1 MDYLDR
7 LIEFANIKGEI
18 NVLCRFNGTW
28 QLNHSQNRDLLGVFH
43 IISKG
48 QCCLRLEE
56 QCYHLKEGD
65 VFFLP
70 YGSAH
75 IIEKEV
81 EAEPDPLRIDIQQE
95 YGAFTLCANNH
106 LVHDFEM
113 FCGYFHYSS
122 PLSRSFISLPQWYL
136 STENHSILSLLAILR
151 QEATP
156 ALGGKAVVNALSNVL
171 FTYLIRDYLA
181 HHQVKEGILAALQ
194 DNRLSYA
201 VNAMLE
207 DPAQEWTMESLAERC
222 AMSRAT
228 FIKQFKEK
236 TGMLAGQFLTELRM
250 PKAESLLKYSKKS
263 IQQIAAEVG
272 YSSEAHFSK
281 TFKRYYRC
289 SPSQFRS

>member
-7 LIEFANIKGEI
+7 LIELTQIQGEI
-18 NVLCRFNGTW
+18 NVLCRFNGNW
-28 QLNHSQNRDLLGVFH
+28 QVNHSQSEELLGVFH
-43 IISKG
+43 IVSKG
-48 QCCLRLEE
+48 QCCLKLEDK
-56 QCYHLKEGD
+56 CYHLKAGD

-75 IIEKEV
+75 IIERQV
-81 EAEPDPLRIDIQQE
+81 DQRDPLHIDIQQD
-95 YGAFTLCANNH
+95 YGAFTLCANNP
-106 LVHDFEM
+106 LSHDFEM
-113 FCGYFHYSS
+113 FCGYFRYSS
-122 PLSRSFISLPQWYL
+122 QLSRSFIALPQWYL
-136 STENHSILSLLAILR
+136 STANSSIMALLEILR
-151 QEATP
+151 QESTP
-156 ALGGKAVVNALSNVL
+156 ALGSKAVVNALSRVL
-171 FTYLIRDYLA
+171 FAYLIRDYLT

-250 PKAESLLKYSKKS
+250 QKAESLLKYSQKS

-281 TFKRYYRC
+281 TFKRYYHC
-289 SPSQFRS
+289 SPSQFRA